1 MPLIKELT
9 FKSLQVAMDVLSQLS
24 LAPVENGEINPE
36 YECYM
41 EEHKVKED
49 GIEFDLIALWGVS
62 DVFFLH
68 NKHGDKELIFIDYV
82 HIDEPS
88 THREIPL
95 QLQQLLKRCMLVGY
109 VPVNLLTAI
118 GKLARKV
125 DYVQFCEE
133 CQDLV
138 DYTFDVVEGLEE
150 AL

>member
-1 MPLIKELT
+1 MSLIKEPV
-9 FKSLQVAMDVLSQLS
+9 FKSLQTAMDVLSQLC
-24 LAPVENGEINPE
+24 LAPCENGEVRPE

-49 GIEFDLIALWGVS
+49 GVEFDIIALWGVA

-68 NKHGDKELIFIDYV
+68 NKYGDKELVFIDHV
-82 HIDEPS
+82 HADEPS

-109 VPVNLLTAI
+109 VPANLLIAI
-118 GKLARKV
+118 GELARKV
-125 DYVQFCEE
+125 NYQQFCEE
-133 CQDLV
+133 YQDLV
-138 DYTFDVVEGLEE
+138 DYTFDVVEGFEE